1 MKIDDNG
8 ALIDIVDKNE
18 IIILPISSILC
29 YQTMYISVHS
39 MLLPAVQFRNTS
51 TMELNGYKLI

>member
-29 YQTMYISVHS
+29 YQTMYISVHY
-39 MLLPAVQFRNTS
+39 MLLPTVQFRIQQPRV
-51 TMELNGYKLI
+51 KWI

>member
-29 YQTMYISVHS
+29 YQTMYISVHY
-39 MLLPAVQFRNTS
+39 MQLPTVQFRIQQPWS
-51 TMELNGYKLI
+51 